1 MPWPRPPSPV
11 RGPESPTMPTPAD
24 DPGEPIRETVLVQ
37 VTGPDQPGITAGL
50 LDLLALHDVTI
61 EDVEQIVAR
70 DRLNLDLVVNI
81 PATAPVLKD
90 LLFFGWQRG
99 VSIDFEVVDGATAE
113 TGARSVVT
121 VLGSRLGPT
130 PLGSV
135 AHAIADSGGNIDRI
149 LRIARYPVTCYEL
162 VVSGATIEDLRT
174 RLVTVSHDE
183 RIDIAIQAEGLGR
196 RAKRLVVLDVD
207 STLIQN
213 EVIELVAA
221 EGDCLAEVE
230 ELTTRAMAGE
240 LQFEDSLRQRV
251 RLMAGI
257 DTSALDAAWDNLVL
271 TPGARTFVRTLR
283 RLGFTVAIVS
293 GGFDFFTDRLKDEL
307 GLDHAFAN
315 TLEIA
320 NGKLTGNLAGP
331 VVDRARKA
339 ELLRQVAASEGVP
352 IEQTVAIGDGAND
365 LDMIAAAGLGVAF
378 NARPVVREVADT
390 SVTVPYLDAILFMLG
405 VSREEVE
412 AADAADGIQTVTP
425 PVN

>member
-1 MPWPRPPSPV
+1 MTS
-11 RGPESPTMPTPAD
+11 PAD
-24 DPGEPIRETVLVQ
+24 GLSGSTGETVLVQ

-50 LDLLALHDVTI
+50 LDLLAIHDVTI

-70 DRLNLDLVVNI
+70 NRLNLDLVVSI
-81 PATAPVLKD
+81 PANAPVLKD

-99 VSIDFEVVDGATAE
+99 ISIDFEVVDQATHE
-113 TGARSVVT
+113 HGPRSVVT
-121 VLGSRLGPT
+121 VLGSRLGAT

-135 AHAIADSGGNIDRI
+135 AHAITDTGGNIDRI

-162 VVSGATIEDLRT
+162 VVSEATIEELRT

-213 EVIELVAA
+213 EVIELLAA
-221 EGDCLAEVE
+221 EGGCLAEVE
-230 ELTTRAMAGE
+230 DLTARAMAGE
-240 LQFEDSLRQRV
+240 LEFEESLRQRV
-251 RLMAGI
+251 QLMAGV
-257 DTSALDAAWDNLVL
+257 DASALEAAWDKLVL

-293 GGFDFFTDRLKDEL
+293 GGFEYFTNRLKDEL

-315 TLEIA
+315 QLEIID
-320 NGKLTGNLAGP
+320 GKLTGKLVGP

-339 ELLRQVAASEGVP
+339 ELLRQVAAEEGVP

-412 AADAADGIQTVTP
+412 AADAADGIKTITP
-425 PVN
+425 PVD

>member
-1 MPWPRPPSPV
+1 MMTNPSP
-11 RGPESPTMPTPAD
+11 RSPEPV
-24 DPGEPIRETVLVQ
+24 RETVLVQ
-37 VTGPDQPGITAGL
+37 VTGRDQPGITAGL
-50 LDLLALHDVTI
+50 LDLLAIHDVTI

-70 DRLNLDLVVNI
+70 NRLNLDLVVNI
-81 PATAPVLKD
+81 PADAPVLKD

-99 VSIDFEVVDGATAE
+99 ISIDFEVVDDAPVAN
-113 TGARSVVT
+113 GARSVVT

-135 AHAIADSGGNIDRI
+135 AHAIADRGGNIDRI

-162 VVSGATIEDLRT
+162 VVSGAPIQELRAL
-174 RLVTVSHDE
+174 LVSVSHDE

-221 EGDCLAEVE
+221 EGDCLADVE
-230 ELTTRAMAGE
+230 ALTARAMAGE
-240 LQFEDSLRQRV
+240 LDFEESLRARV
-251 RLMAGI
+251 ALMAGL
-257 DTSALDAAWDNLVL
+257 DASALEAAWENLVL
-271 TPGARTFVRTLR
+271 TPGARTFVRTLG

-293 GGFDFFTDRLKDEL
+293 GGFEFFTDRLKDEL

-315 TLEIA
+315 KLEVVD
-320 NGKLTGNLAGP
+320 GKLTGDLAGP

-339 ELLRQVAASEGVP
+339 ELLRQVAAQEGVP

-412 AADAADGIQTVTP
+412 AADAADGVETVAP
-425 PVN
+425 PVG

>member
-1 MPWPRPPSPV
+1 MMTNPSP
-11 RGPESPTMPTPAD
+11 RSPEPV
-24 DPGEPIRETVLVQ
+24 RETVLVQ
-37 VTGPDQPGITAGL
+37 VTGRDQPGITAGL
-50 LDLLALHDVTI
+50 LDLLAIHDVTI

-70 DRLNLDLVVNI
+70 NRLNLDLVVNI
-81 PATAPVLKD
+81 PADAPVLKD

-99 VSIDFEVVDGATAE
+99 ISIDFEVVDDAPVAN
-113 TGARSVVT
+113 GARSVVT

-162 VVSGATIEDLRT
+162 VVSGAPIQKLRAL
-174 RLVTVSHDE
+174 LVSVSHDE

-221 EGDCLAEVE
+221 EGDRLADVE
-230 ELTTRAMAGE
+230 ALTARAMAGE
-240 LQFEDSLRQRV
+240 LDFEESLRARV
-251 RLMAGI
+251 ALMAGL
-257 DTSALDAAWDNLVL
+257 DASALEAAWENLVL
-271 TPGARTFVRTLR
+271 TPGARTFVRTLG

-293 GGFDFFTDRLKDEL
+293 GGFEFFTDRLKDEL

-315 TLEIA
+315 KLEVVD
-320 NGKLTGNLAGP
+320 GKLTGDLAGP

-339 ELLRQVAASEGVP
+339 ELLRRVAAQEGVP

-405 VSREEVE
+405 VSRKEVE
-412 AADAADGIQTVTP
+412 AADAADGIETVAP
-425 PVN
+425 PVG